1 MRIHFKEAALLNG
14 RCWGYER
21 NCTYEKS
28 YSAELGVPK
37 CSPSSKRERFY
48 KQADFGYVAERS
60 NMHDICSSQDQGGS
74 SLRCS
79 DDLRYCQ
86 AANIFFHF
94 KSWNAKNSK
103 RYREDVVQRGEVG
116 GNCEKFNSKILKGNL
131 NERGYLRRRT
141 SFITTSSQWPSFTVD
156 DEHCDI
162 IFERPTI
169 VMKLDASVNMYHHFC
184 DFVNLYASQH
194 INGSFNQQ
202 VDHCLGGHISSG
214 GFVDTPWFATRESI
228 FLDSSLSITVM
239 AGRRFLLLMGSAMFP
254 LLARQAF
261 GLYYNTPLVSCKTR
275 SSIRYCKSQAI
286 QETGCH
292 GTGLM
297 HAFAHHILHRLRIEQ
312 EGPLLDNVRV
322 TILSRGTNFQ
332 DQFSQFKMEGRKRS
346 GRGNNYSGVT

>member
-1 MRIHFKEAALLNG
+1 ACCDWVNDLNLPPKLLEYTIRNTAALREKCQTGECPFEEAALLNG

-131 NERGYLRRRT
+131 NERGYLR
-141 SFITTSSQWPSFTVD
+141 SWADEFIHFESVPSFTVD

-202 VDHCLGGHISSG
+202 VM
-214 GFVDTPWFATRESI
+214 VDSLIRGLATRGKAFS
-228 FLDSSLSITVM
+228 DSKPVELTAL
-239 AGRRFLLLMGSAMFP
+239 AGRR
-254 LLARQAF
+254 
-261 GLYYNTPLVSCKTR
+261 
-275 SSIRYCKSQAI
+275 
-286 QETGCH
+286 ETGCH

-322 TILSRGTNFQ
+322 TILSRGTKFRRILNLN
-332 DQFSQFKMEGRKRS
+332 EVRTR
-346 GRGNNYSGVT
+346 GRGEHIAGVTLLESALHSNVISLQS